1 MIKLLLLASLAI
13 RTDLA
18 IDGQGNAHP
27 GAIII
32 TEGDKITS
40 FGSGEPPEGTEVIDL
55 RGYTVLPGLID
66 SHVHITTH
74 FGRDEARP
82 SLSSLWGAYSARTLL
97 EHGFT
102 TVRTL
107 GSPRYE
113 DIDLRDAI
121 NEGLVPG
128 PRLLVSGRWISDG
141 DAPGAE
147 GDAVQNGAE
156 PAN

>member
-82 SLSSLWGAYSARTLL
+82 SLQLA
-97 EHGFT
+97 
-102 TVRTL
+102 L
-107 GSPRYE
+107 G
-113 DIDLRDAI
+113 
-121 NEGLVPG
+121 GL
-128 PRLLVSGRWISDG
+128 
-141 DAPGAE
+141 
-147 GDAVQNGAE
+147 
-156 PAN
+156 